1 MQLFSMG
8 DVLLNQDG
16 SVQTN
21 ATGPIPSYF
30 QANVTE
36 LARVLTGW
44 TYAPAPGKPVTW
56 GAYITENGPMV
67 NYDPEHDFGSK
78 TLLNGYVAPANLST
92 VQDLNAAL
100 DNIASHPN
108 VAPFISKQLI
118 QHLVKSNP
126 TPAYVTRVAQAFTQS
141 TGDMPTV
148 ITAILLDPEARAND
162 AGGNDQPTDGHLQ
175 EPALFV
181 PGFVRAFSGTMTA
194 ANYYSSNLAALG
206 EDIYNPAS
214 VFNYF
219 SPGYVV
225 AGTGGLKGPEFQI
238 DNPNNAIL
246 RENLIAEFF
255 NQYSNSVQSYGPGTL
270 VDLTPFLPLASTPA
284 TLVNALDL
292 TLTHG
297 TMPAAMKQIVVTAV
311 TADAMNGSLHQVQT
325 ACYLIL
331 TSSYYNVW
339 H

>member
-16 SVQTN
+16 SVQTDAN
-21 ATGPIPSYF
+21 GPIPAYV
-30 QANVTE
+30 QRNVTE

-44 TYAPAPGKPVTW
+44 TNAPPAGHSIVWPS
-56 GAYITENGPMV
+56 YITENGPMV
-67 NYDPEHDFGSK
+67 NYDPQHDFGSK
-78 TLLNGYVAPANLST
+78 TLLNGYVAPANLPT
-92 VQDLNAAL
+92 AQDLSAAL

-126 TPAYVTRVAQAFTQS
+126 TPAYVARVAQAFMQS
-141 TGDMPTV
+141 NGDVPTV
-148 ITAILLDPEARAND
+148 ITAILLDAEARAND
-162 AGGNDQPTDGHLQ
+162 AGGNDQPADGHLQ

-181 PGFVRAFSGTMTA
+181 PGFVRAFGGTMTSG
-194 ANYYSSNLAALG
+194 NYYASNLAAMG

-219 SPGYVV
+219 SPSYTV

-246 RENLIAEFF
+246 RENLIAQFF
-255 NQYSNSVQSYGPGTL
+255 AQYSNPVQSYGPGTT
-270 VDLTPFLPLASTPA
+270 VDLTPFLPLANTPA
-284 TLVNALDL
+284 TLVDALDL

-297 TMPAAMKQIVVTAV
+297 TMPAAMKQIIVAAV
-311 TADAMNGSLHQVQT
+311 TADSPSGNLRQVQT